1 MIKTKHIKII
11 FILTISFLIQNCQ
24 IKKATKNHG
33 INYLENRYVLLESNK
48 SNRNDVIKILGKP
61 HVQSIEDK
69 NTWMYFERVFTKGQ
83 LHKLGRNVLT
93 ENNVVVLNF
102 NNKGILQQKKLI
114 TKEEMKKIDFSEIET
129 KNIKTQKSFVS
140 QLLSSVKQK
149 MYKDRKN

>member
-1 MIKTKHIKII
+1 M
-11 FILTISFLIQNCQ
+11 
-24 IKKATKNHG
+24 
-33 INYLENRYVLLESNK
+33 ESKK

-61 HVQSIEDK
+61 HVKSIEDQ

-102 NNKGILQQKKLI
+102 NKKGILENKRLI

-140 QLLSSVKQK
+140 QFLSSIKQK
-149 MYKDRKN
+149 IYKER

>member
-11 FILTISFLIQNCQ
+11 FVITISFLIQNCQ

-69 NTWMYFERVFTKGQ
+69 NTWMYFERVFTKVQ
-83 LHKLGRNVLT
+83 TKQHT
-93 ENNVVVLNF
+93 EQ
-102 NNKGILQQKKLI
+102 ILESYQ
-114 TKEEMKKIDFSEIET
+114 
-129 KNIKTQKSFVS
+129 
-140 QLLSSVKQK
+140 
-149 MYKDRKN
+149 

>member
-11 FILTISFLIQNCQ
+11 FVLTISFLIQNCQ

-69 NTWMYFERVFTKGQ
+69 IHGCILKEFYKGQ

-102 NNKGILQQKKLI
+102 NNKGILQQKNYNKRGD
-114 TKEEMKKIDFSEIET
+114 E
-129 KNIKTQKSFVS
+129 KN
-140 QLLSSVKQK
+140 
-149 MYKDRKN
+149 